1 MNEILQTKFTTKRN
15 YQKVV
20 LTKLASLMLEAK
32 WPIAIT
38 DVGKWMTCFSSLKSL
53 SHRISGQDSR
63 KGEGCNTPGVSHQL
77 SSGFELQHGKFSSN
91 QEL

>member
-1 MNEILQTKFTTKRN
+1 MKEILQTKFTMKSK

-63 KGEGCNTPGVSHQL
+63 KGEGCNTPGVSH
-77 SSGFELQHGKFSSN
+77 ELRSKFG
-91 QEL
+91 LK